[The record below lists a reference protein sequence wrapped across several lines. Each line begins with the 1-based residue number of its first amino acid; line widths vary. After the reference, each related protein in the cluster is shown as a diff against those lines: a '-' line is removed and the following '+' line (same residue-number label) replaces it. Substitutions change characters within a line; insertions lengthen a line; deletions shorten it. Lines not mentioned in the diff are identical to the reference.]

1 MKDEI
6 AAGLRNALE
15 REQSLEQATQS
26 FVNAGYNP
34 HEVAAA
40 ADFVSQGV
48 SDIVYPNPKKVN
60 VEVPAAPLS
69 EQEGGGVTKLPTTLG
84 NKKVGGKKLGILIV
98 AIFLIVILF
107 SVIGYL
113 VYYLMK

>member
-48 SDIVYPNPKKVN
+48 SDIVYPNPKKLTWKFLLRLY
-60 VEVPAAPLS
+60 LS
-69 EQEGGGVTKLPTTLG
+69 RKGAELQNFRQLLEI
-84 NKKVGGKKLGILIV
+84 KKWVGKN
-98 AIFLIVILF
+98 
-107 SVIGYL
+107 SES
-113 VYYLMK
+113 